1 MRGAVSERLHGGGWW
16 GSSCRGEMV
25 VMELLDTQDRVEFVA
40 GCLKPYNCCI
50 QLISSNL
57 SP

>member
-40 GCLKPYNCCI
+40 GM
-50 QLISSNL
+50 S
-57 SP
+57 